1 MVAKR
6 RIGELEVGAVG
17 AVGLGSIAIV
27 GYQAELKGLPAASVS
42 RC

>member
-6 RIGELEVGAVG
+6 RIGELEVG